1 MRTSTNDE
9 ALKKGTPAERPR
21 LRRPAITATAAE
33 LAGNLALLVAGR
45 AAGASF
51 AVPDRGEPGALM
63 QIGPG
68 AVALSTLLPLVV
80 GLGVAALVTRR
91 WPRTAVALKA
101 LAVFITL
108 ASIGMPLGADTDT
121 GTRILL
127 AVMHLVV
134 GGAYLATVRGTR
146 SASAVTVEAATA
158 VPATSPSRR

>member
-1 MRTSTNDE
+1 MN
-9 ALKKGTPAERPR
+9 GTRAERPR
-21 LRRPAITATAAE
+21 LRRPAVTAAAAA

-51 AVPDRGEPGALM
+51 TVPDRGGPGALM
-63 QIGPG
+63 QVGPG

-80 GLGVAALVTRR
+80 GLGVTALVVRR
-91 WPRTAVALKA
+91 WPRTTVALKVI
-101 LAVFITL
+101 AVVITL
-108 ASIGMPLGADTDT
+108 ASLGLPLGADTDT

-134 GGAYLATVRGTR
+134 GGAYLATMRGTR